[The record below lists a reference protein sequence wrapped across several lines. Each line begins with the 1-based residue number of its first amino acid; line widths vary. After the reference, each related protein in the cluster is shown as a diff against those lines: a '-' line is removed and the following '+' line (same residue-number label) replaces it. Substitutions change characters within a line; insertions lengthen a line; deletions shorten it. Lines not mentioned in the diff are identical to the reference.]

1 MAFKLFGSKKRN
13 EDLMVS
19 ILKGDHQEVDR
30 LLQNK
35 ANPNFEF
42 KTKVSGS
49 AGITPL
55 YTAMLAN
62 GGPNLHIIQSLL
74 NKGAN
79 PNIIVHNT
87 HYANSQYESV
97 LLLTVKNAADATN
110 EESRRLYTDIYCALR
125 FANADMYC
133 TPSKH
138 KYKGDMSFANMDYM
152 EWDISI
158 DSFLNG
164 GDRRA
169 VWESLEQTYET
180 RRQKKKLN
188 EAIEQQSPT
197 AQPTRRLKL

>member
-1 MAFKLFGSKKRN
+1 MAFEFFGRKRRN

-19 ILKGDHQEVDR
+19 ILNGDHQEVDR

-79 PNIIVHNT
+79 PNTIVHNA

-97 LLLTVKNAADATN
+97 LLLTVKNAAAATN

-125 FANADMYC
+125 FANADMHC

-138 KYKGDMSFANMDYM
+138 EYKGDMSFANMDYM

-158 DSFLNG
+158 DSFLDG

-169 VWESLEQTYET
+169 VWGDLERTFESA
-180 RRQKKKLN
+180 RQKRVLK
-188 EAIEQQSPT
+188 EALGQTPDNSP
-197 AQPTRRLKL
+197 ARRLKI